1 MRRKIFAVLMVI
13 IALLALADGA
23 ELPLKAAQLCAG
35 SGESLCMGKVI
46 SVKED
51 EKRITLRIR
60 LKSLNGEAVNFSEDV
75 LATLYRSD
83 NNNYSG
89 SSQNGNDSNDGKG
102 GKDSNYGKDD
112 DVQRAEDFLRK
123 TIRFTAVLK
132 DGAEAGNPHCFDY
145 RKYLKSKG
153 IGKIATI
160 KAYSFEENRD
170 TPMDFYEK
178 AVYKARN
185 NFLRGVSENTRGMI
199 SGVLFGDTSF
209 IEEEI
214 YEEFRGN
221 GTAHILAVSGLHIG
235 IMYGIYKKIAGRRR
249 NMIALGALMG
259 MLFLYG
265 SLAMWSTS
273 ACRAILMIIIS
284 VLGRYMDR
292 RNDMLTSMSIAAF
305 ILILHNPYVVFG
317 ASFQMSFLAITSI
330 AFLKPVMPEVI
341 PESLSTAFAVN
352 IGLLVY
358 QMYNFNYISFV
369 SIIANIPIIYMTG
382 YFVPAALIGFCA
394 FNLGFGWELMRP
406 VVEGFALMLEKVNHV
421 MNFGGHSGSDAA
433 ALPFFVIIFLICAVF
448 FTASESFYIMRKRK
462 ELKKILCAF
471 MIIAAVAASGEAI
484 TFSPITHDDIIFV
497 DVGQGDCM
505 HIKAG
510 RKNLLIDGGG
520 SPDYNIGKNKLKPYL
535 LKNGVAR
542 LDGAIAT
549 HRHTDHYKGLTELRE
564 ALNEFEIYT
573 EITAGNK
580 IALSKEIYVET
591 LWPLSLPE
599 GMTQEENKDCSV
611 FMVHFGSYKVLIT
624 GDLDAEGEKE
634 LLRYYGERDVLKA
647 DVLKVGHHG
656 SKTSTSEELLQA
668 VAPKVAVIQ
677 VGQNTYGH
685 PTAET
690 LEILEDFG
698 CLTLRNDIHGAVGIR
713 FDRDG
718 LCIHTNRS

>member
-1 MRRKIFAVLMVI
+1 
-13 IALLALADGA
+13 
-23 ELPLKAAQLCAG
+23 
-35 SGESLCMGKVI
+35 
-46 SVKED
+46 
-51 EKRITLRIR
+51 
-60 LKSLNGEAVNFSEDV
+60 
-75 LATLYRSD
+75 
-83 NNNYSG
+83 
-89 SSQNGNDSNDGKG
+89 
-102 GKDSNYGKDD
+102 
-112 DVQRAEDFLRK
+112 
-123 TIRFTAVLK
+123 
-132 DGAEAGNPHCFDY
+132 
-145 RKYLKSKG
+145 
-153 IGKIATI
+153 
-160 KAYSFEENRD
+160 
-170 TPMDFYEK
+170 
-178 AVYKARN
+178 
-185 NFLRGVSENTRGMI
+185 
-199 SGVLFGDTSF
+199 
-209 IEEEI
+209 
-214 YEEFRGN
+214 
-221 GTAHILAVSGLHIG
+221 
-235 IMYGIYKKIAGRRR
+235 
-249 NMIALGALMG
+249 
-259 MLFLYG
+259 
-265 SLAMWSTS
+265 
-273 ACRAILMIIIS
+273 
-284 VLGRYMDR
+284 
-292 RNDMLTSMSIAAF
+292 
-305 ILILHNPYVVFG
+305 
-317 ASFQMSFLAITSI
+317 MSFLAITSI

-471 MIIAAVAASGEAI
+471 MIIAAGAASGEAI

-573 EITAGNK
+573 EMTAGNK

-647 DVLKVGHHG
+647 DVW
-656 SKTSTSEELLQA
+656 
-668 VAPKVAVIQ
+668 
-677 VGQNTYGH
+677 N
-685 PTAET
+685 
-690 LEILEDFG
+690 
-698 CLTLRNDIHGAVGIR
+698 
-713 FDRDG
+713 
-718 LCIHTNRS
+718 